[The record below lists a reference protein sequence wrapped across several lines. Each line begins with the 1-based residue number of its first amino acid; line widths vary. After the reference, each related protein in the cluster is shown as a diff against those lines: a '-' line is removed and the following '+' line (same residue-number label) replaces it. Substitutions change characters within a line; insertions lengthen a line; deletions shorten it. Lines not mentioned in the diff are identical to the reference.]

1 MIRLTK
7 RSEHSSD
14 VRITLRVGD
23 RNFDVGQVVDGR
35 CYVRNPTDVP
45 PGLAEL
51 TISVDDREDT
61 KPVTLLYGIRADS
74 REVHFSKSAVSVP
87 GCDSSGEV

>member
-1 MIRLTK
+1 MIRPTK
-7 RSEHSSD
+7 HSEHSSD

-23 RNFDVGQVVDGR
+23 RSFDVGQVVDGR
-35 CYVRNPTDVP
+35 CYVRNPSDVP

-61 KPVTLLYGIRADS
+61 KQVTLLHGIRADS
-74 REVHFSKSAVSVP
+74 REVHFIKSTVSVP
-87 GCDSSGEV
+87 ACDSSGEV

>member
-1 MIRLTK
+1 MICRTK
-7 RSEHSSD
+7 HSEHSSD

-23 RNFDVGQVVDGR
+23 RSLDAGQVVDGR
-35 CYVRNPTDVP
+35 RYVRNPSDVP

-61 KPVTLLYGIRADS
+61 KQVTLLHGIRADE
-74 REVHFSKSAVSVP
+74 REVYFRSTSGFSR
-87 GCDSSGEV
+87 GR